1 MNDLMT
7 LDDIA
12 ELVGLPRPYVRDT
25 LVKQPE
31 FPPPAIRLS
40 QRIRKWQ
47 RAAVCSW
54 LDRHAKA
61 QAR

>member
-12 ELVGLPRPYVRDT
+12 DLIGLPRPYVRDK
-25 LVKQPE
+25 LVKNPE

-40 QRIRKWQ
+40 QRIRKWDRSSV
-47 RAAVCSW
+47 RAW
-54 LDRHAKA
+54 MDRQAKSL
-61 QAR
+61 AR